1 MGIGEQFSELATSLG
16 AELKQ
21 GKKGRYTLTW
31 VVAKRKSFL
40 SSKKL
45 TYRAKFRIDREA
57 GELSFSESLTESG
70 GGLSTGSGDGFKTET
85 YKTGGGRRE
94 GNLREQSS
102 LLGKKYQVDFDWQM
116 VRNRVREIAESNGLE
131 FK

>member
-1 MGIGEQFSELATSLG
+1 MGIEEQFSELAESLG

-21 GKKGRYTLTW
+21 KKKGRYALTW

-45 TYRAKFRIDREA
+45 TYRAKFQVDA
-57 GELSFSESLTESG
+57 KKQELSFSESLAETG
-70 GGLSTGSGDGFKTET
+70 GGLSAGSGGGFETET
-85 YKTGGGRRE
+85 YKTGKGGRE
-94 GNLREQSS
+94 GKLREQSV

-116 VRNRVREIAESNGLE
+116 VRNRVREIAEANGLA